1 MKKVLSIILALAL
14 MPMAFPCSANAAT
27 LQESEQLWEASS
39 NSPVMATSTTEYA
52 YSIGHD
58 FGMNIPF
65 VNDHAGDCTIS
76 VTHAS
81 TVYGMLG
88 YTSYYN
94 FDPTYEYLRGEN
106 PAGTDRLGS
115 SIVYIDGHANYDNI
129 ICGDTVDDSDHQ
141 CGVYY
146 LTDFTSTS
154 SGYTYAGL
162 QDRDLSGV
170 KLFTFVGCNTATNNV
185 NLCTSAEDGGAT
197 CVVGFT
203 DTINGLTTEGQN
215 WKKAYNNA
223 LGNGKTVSAAI
234 ADATT
239 RHPNCNLGDSAK
251 TYGDASINIALNNK
265 SANLT
270 TESDMSII
278 TTEKIIPFDF
288 SSVVNGE
295 YVPLEEVKTEYAGII
310 QLMSKRDSKFD
321 LSQYKVL
328 ANGYFGD
335 DGIIK
340 VRYYLDDIE
349 TSAVIVFTVVDGKVV
364 SYSDSFDNSVKNENE
379 RKEILNARTT
389 FDQKELRS
397 ANYVPEQISS
407 KYNVESDTGRYYYD
421 FSDNTL
427 YYITDVVYSLPG
439 SNACGMTEVRTP
451 IKVF

>member
-1 MKKVLSIILALAL
+1 MKKILSVILALAL
-14 MPMAFPCSANAAT
+14 MSLAFPCSANAAA
-27 LQESEQLWEASS
+27 LQESEQLWVASS
-39 NSPVMATSTTEYA
+39 NSPDMAASTTEYA

-58 FGMNIPF
+58 FGIDIPL

-94 FDPTYEYLRGEN
+94 YDPTYGYLRGEN

-129 ICGDTVDDSDHQ
+129 ICGDTVDDSKHQ

-223 LGNGKTVSAAI
+223 LGNGETVSDAI
-234 ADATT
+234 AYATT
-239 RHPNCNLGDSAK
+239 LHPNCNLGDSAK
-251 TYGDASINIALNNK
+251 TYGDASINIALNN
-265 SANLT
+265 SRASLI
-270 TESDMSII
+270 TESDVRVIA
-278 TTEKIIPFDF
+278 TEKIPFDF
-288 SSVVNGE
+288 SYVVNGE
-295 YVPLEEVKTEYAGII
+295 YVPLEDVQKEYSGII
-310 QLMSKRDSKFD
+310 QFMNKRDSNFD

-328 ANGYFGD
+328 ANGYYND
-335 DGIIK
+335 NGIIK

-349 TSAVIVFTVVDGKVV
+349 TSSVIVFTVVDGMIV
-364 SYSDSFDNSVKNENE
+364 SYSDSHDNSIKDENE
-379 RKEILNARTT
+379 RTDILKTCIA
-389 FDQKELRS
+389 FEQKERKS
-397 ANYVPEQISS
+397 ANYVPEQVVE
-407 KYNVESDTGRYYYD
+407 KYNVESNTGRYYYD

>member
-1 MKKVLSIILALAL
+1 
-14 MPMAFPCSANAAT
+14 
-27 LQESEQLWEASS
+27 
-39 NSPVMATSTTEYA
+39 
-52 YSIGHD
+52 
-58 FGMNIPF
+58 
-65 VNDHAGDCTIS
+65 
-76 VTHAS
+76 
-81 TVYGMLG
+81 
-88 YTSYYN
+88 
-94 FDPTYEYLRGEN
+94 
-106 PAGTDRLGS
+106 
-115 SIVYIDGHANYDNI
+115 
-129 ICGDTVDDSDHQ
+129 
-141 CGVYY
+141 
-146 LTDFTSTS
+146 
-154 SGYTYAGL
+154 
-162 QDRDLSGV
+162 
-170 KLFTFVGCNTATNNV
+170 
-185 NLCTSAEDGGAT
+185 
-197 CVVGFT
+197 
-203 DTINGLTTEGQN
+203 
-215 WKKAYNNA
+215 
-223 LGNGKTVSAAI
+223 
-234 ADATT
+234 
-239 RHPNCNLGDSAK
+239 
-251 TYGDASINIALNNK
+251 
-265 SANLT
+265 
-270 TESDMSII
+270 MSII

-349 TSAVIVFTVVDGKVV
+349 TSAVIVFTVVDGKIV

-389 FDQKELRS
+389 FDQKELKS